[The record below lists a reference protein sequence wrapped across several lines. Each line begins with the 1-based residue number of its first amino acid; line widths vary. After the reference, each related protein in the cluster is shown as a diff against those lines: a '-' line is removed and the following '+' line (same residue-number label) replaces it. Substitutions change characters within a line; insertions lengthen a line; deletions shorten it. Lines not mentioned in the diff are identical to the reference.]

1 MSVYRVFGKNHQGSL
16 QIVLAFYRDQ
26 RYLLHP
32 TRRVMHMNKT
42 KILEMKEKKQMVFI
56 NYSSTNEQ
64 TFDQCMDQ
72 IIKAHNKDKK
82 KLA

>member
-1 MSVYRVFGKNHQGSL
+1 MDKNK
-16 QIVLAFYRDQ
+16 V
-26 RYLLHP
+26 
-32 TRRVMHMNKT
+32 
-42 KILEMKEKKQMVFI
+42 LEMKEKKQMIFI

-64 TFDQCMDQ
+64 TFDRCMNQ